1 MTATSLPRISTKPE
15 AEALMAGV
23 RETMDQLASLL
34 ADETALLRAGKLKQ
48 AGLLQPDKAD
58 LARRY
63 LIAVETIKANR
74 LAVKSYCKPD
84 LEFLQ
89 SHHEQFAAGLQTN
102 MSVLSTAKAVTEGLV
117 QEIAA
122 METRAAAPQGYGA
135 TGASTS
141 PRAGVSRPI
150 GVARSL

>member
-15 AEALMAGV
+15 AEALMGAIKA
-23 RETMDQLASLL
+23 TMDQLASLL
-34 ADETALLRAGKLKQ
+34 AEETALLRAGKLKQ
-48 AGLLQPDKAD
+48 AGTLQPGKAD

-74 LAVKSYCKPD
+74 LAMKSYCKPD
-84 LEFLQ
+84 LELLAIR
-89 SHHEQFAAGLQTN
+89 HEQFSAGLQTN
-102 MSVLSTAKAVTEGLV
+102 MSVLTTAKAVTEGLV

-122 METRAAAPQGYGA
+122 METRAATPQGYGA
-135 TGASTS
+135 TGVSTG

>member
-15 AEALMAGV
+15 ADALMAGV
-23 RETMDQLASLL
+23 RETMDQLAILL

-48 AGLLQPDKAD
+48 AGALQPGKAD

-74 LAVKSYCKPD
+74 LAVKSHCKPD

-89 SHHEQFAAGLQTN
+89 SRHEQFAASLQTN

-135 TGASTS
+135 TGASIG